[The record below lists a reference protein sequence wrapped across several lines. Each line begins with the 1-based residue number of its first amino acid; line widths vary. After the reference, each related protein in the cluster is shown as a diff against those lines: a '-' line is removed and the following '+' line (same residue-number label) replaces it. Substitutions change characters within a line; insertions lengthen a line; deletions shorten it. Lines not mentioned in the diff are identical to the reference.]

1 MKWNNNVAL
10 VKESSIFSHYGI
22 VWVCWGHLKAFS
34 LLLCIEGQHPG
45 VDSSLLAFKPGF
57 SRYYLMKLPNEDL
70 WDVCFLRPETLM
82 YFLLLRAHF
91 TFYSGYCLFWSLQG
105 VHKYSI
111 ENHPAKIVIYHINN
125 VMSISDQ
132 FSFILIEK
140 KSDSKLW
147 SRSVYIDAHTHTHIQ
162 ETAKHIN
169 ECSFP
174 SDVMTMLDSHLSAC
188 TPSSSFSVFVHLILP
203 PPLWLQPHHTWLGSN
218 TAMKGLLWTMSS
230 IPKPYKYLSSLL
242 YIVREEGTE
251 TEMGRCYF
259 SKQKGLMCA
268 DGIRATGILTQCVER
283 RREVNLDLTLSQE
296 PSQYLTVSWLWCV
309 WSCQRTA
316 LHFTWI
322 KKKRKKNSYVGRC
335 SDWTHAGL
343 PSCPQPLCFVY
354 LI

>member
-147 SRSVYIDAHTHTHIQ
+147 SRSVYIDAHTHTYSG
-162 ETAKHIN
+162 N
-169 ECSFP
+169 
-174 SDVMTMLDSHLSAC
+174 
-188 TPSSSFSVFVHLILP
+188 
-203 PPLWLQPHHTWLGSN
+203 
-218 TAMKGLLWTMSS
+218 
-230 IPKPYKYLSSLL
+230 
-242 YIVREEGTE
+242 
-251 TEMGRCYF
+251 
-259 SKQKGLMCA
+259 SK
-268 DGIRATGILTQCVER
+268 
-283 RREVNLDLTLSQE
+283 
-296 PSQYLTVSWLWCV
+296 
-309 WSCQRTA
+309 
-316 LHFTWI
+316 
-322 KKKRKKNSYVGRC
+322 
-335 SDWTHAGL
+335 TH
-343 PSCPQPLCFVY
+343 
-354 LI
+354 